1 MLLSYVVPLIRRD
14 PEFPL
19 VAKLTTEMLEKFH
32 GHPQVGP
39 GGPSPMSLPT
49 VMDIQVRPTRAT
61 GIRQCQTPTPRLQ
74 TICLVVPTMIQVGLS
89 DLRRQ
94 FSYLPTAS
102 LDTRIQYP

>member
-19 VAKLTTEMLEKFH
+19 VAKLMTEMLEKFH
-32 GHPQVGP
+32 GHPQVGL
-39 GGPSPMSLPT
+39 GDPSPMSTYGNGYPSPT
-49 VMDIQVRPTRAT
+49 NKSY

-74 TICLVVPTMIQVGLS
+74 TICLVVSTMIQVGLS